1 MCSSDLAVEPRFTR
15 RKAALL
21 VICGFFAAFAFLT
34 KGFLAF
40 VVPALAVTVSGSSG
54 ARKNVISAASN
65 PCASFANSIPHPDN
79 PAGASTA
86 CVCIQT
92 QSPPKPR
99 KNDAS
104 ASFHRSAIGRFA
116 SAAIPPD
123 SSSIPVST
131 VQTPSG
137 RAGGVTGIA
146 GELLRW
152 GWMPLVSCGC
162 MSVALANHV
171 VEFAYPL
178 ADVLTKVPFFG
189 GNYPL
194 ALTFTVIFGA
204 VAVVSVIAAFMKH
217 EK

>member
-1 MCSSDLAVEPRFTR
+1 MYLIIYQATAAETVDRVFSWFTF
-15 RKAALL
+15 
-21 VICGFFAAFAFLT
+21 GFML
-34 KGFLAF
+34 
-40 VVPALAVTVSGSSG
+40 
-54 ARKNVISAASN
+54 
-65 PCASFANSIPHPDN
+65 
-79 PAGASTA
+79 
-86 CVCIQT
+86 
-92 QSPPKPR
+92 
-99 KNDAS
+99 
-104 ASFHRSAIGRFA
+104 
-116 SAAIPPD
+116 
-123 SSSIPVST
+123 
-131 VQTPSG
+131 
-137 RAGGVTGIA
+137 AGGVTGIA

>member
-1 MCSSDLAVEPRFTR
+1 MLKNKTVGGHLA
-15 RKAALL
+15 
-21 VICGFFAAFAFLT
+21 FFAAAAAAVSSVVYLIIYQATAGEAVDRVFSWFT
-34 KGFLAF
+34 FGFTL
-40 VVPALAVTVSGSSG
+40 
-54 ARKNVISAASN
+54 
-65 PCASFANSIPHPDN
+65 
-79 PAGASTA
+79 
-86 CVCIQT
+86 
-92 QSPPKPR
+92 
-99 KNDAS
+99 
-104 ASFHRSAIGRFA
+104 
-116 SAAIPPD
+116 
-123 SSSIPVST
+123 
-131 VQTPSG
+131 
-137 RAGGVTGIA
+137 AGGVTGIA

>member
-1 MCSSDLAVEPRFTR
+1 MYKAVSSE
-15 RKAALL
+15 AALFQSDPF
-21 VICGFFAAFAFLT
+21 ITFIF
-34 KGFLAF
+34 
-40 VVPALAVTVSGSSG
+40 
-54 ARKNVISAASN
+54 
-65 PCASFANSIPHPDN
+65 
-79 PAGASTA
+79 STGG
-86 CVCIQT
+86 IIL
-92 QSPPKPR
+92 KPYIIKR
-99 KNDAS
+99 IL
-104 ASFHRSAIGRFA
+104 SAIPLLLIISFVCFVFINLIPSDPAEVALRVRQVPIITED
-116 SAAIPPD
+116 AIAEVRSQLGLDKPYLVRYFTWVLDCLHGDFGISYVNP
-123 SSSIPVST
+123 SRT
-131 VQTPSG
+131 V
-137 RAGGVTGIA
+137 A